1 MRLAELQFVSLLKNL
16 SGCLIITEG
25 YKCTYIIVYKVKI
38 SISVMF
44 FFYVRVDFK
53 ERLENFVRVLSYFVF
68 SWLLITPLLYI
79 VVLQIINEG
88 IDVYW
93 NLKVFC
99 TFINKPKF
107 YLNAQNSI

>member
-1 MRLAELQFVSLLKNL
+1 MQFVSLLKNL

-44 FFYVRVDFK
+44 FFFFFRVDFK
-53 ERLENFVRVLSYFVF
+53 ERFENFVRVLSYFVF

-79 VVLQIINEG
+79 VVLQIIKEG
-88 IDVYW
+88 IDVY
-93 NLKVFC
+93 
-99 TFINKPKF
+99 
-107 YLNAQNSI
+107 

>member
-1 MRLAELQFVSLLKNL
+1 MYIYYSIQSKNINF
-16 SGCLIITEG
+16 C
-25 YKCTYIIVYKVKI
+25 YV
-38 SISVMF
+38 

-88 IDVYW
+88 IDVY
-93 NLKVFC
+93 
-99 TFINKPKF
+99 
-107 YLNAQNSI
+107 

>member
-1 MRLAELQFVSLLKNL
+1 MYIYYSIQSKNINF
-16 SGCLIITEG
+16 C
-25 YKCTYIIVYKVKI
+25 YV
-38 SISVMF
+38 F

-88 IDVYW
+88 IDVY
-93 NLKVFC
+93 
-99 TFINKPKF
+99 
-107 YLNAQNSI
+107 